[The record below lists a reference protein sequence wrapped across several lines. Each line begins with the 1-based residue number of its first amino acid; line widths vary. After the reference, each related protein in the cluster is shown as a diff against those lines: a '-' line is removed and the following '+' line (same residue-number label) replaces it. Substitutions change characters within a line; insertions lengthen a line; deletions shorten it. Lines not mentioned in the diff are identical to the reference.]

1 MWYNQQRSCED
12 RQTDNGWPYLSDQS
26 EHNAQFLIDV
36 GFNTGFNLKDKVT
49 LKFSIVI
56 SLMLIVAFDAEF
68 HMEHQTVLQL
78 HAAQQSS
85 IIMNLPN
92 AFKQVD
98 LLYP

>member
-1 MWYNQQRSCED
+1 
-12 RQTDNGWPYLSDQS
+12 
-26 EHNAQFLIDV
+26 
-36 GFNTGFNLKDKVT
+36 VT